1 MCEAGSREIGY
12 CADAA
17 GVPLELRVTD
27 RAVNVEE
34 SIDCVLVSDRYA
46 IPV

>member
-1 MCEAGSREIGY
+1 VPTLPEFFSN
-12 CADAA
+12 CAS
-17 GVPLELRVTD
+17 PI